1 MLRTGIVSQGSV
13 SWRSVLLGA
22 AGAVGVVSAAC
33 APGSGGPSTESTAP
47 VAMEIW
53 HPWDAAREPFFKQ
66 VVADYQKL
74 HPNVTINAALTTYDV
89 LAPKYLA
96 ATAAGTAPPMAYLE
110 RQDFLAYA
118 LKKLIEPLDSLVKQ
132 EKITLAEYYEGDIK
146 NATYQGKLYLLPAYV
161 GSGRTLLWRN
171 KKLFADAG
179 LDPNKP
185 PVTWD
190 EFEAAERKL
199 TVKDG
204 SELTRLGNNSDNF
217 KRTLYSAGG
226 RWASEDGRTLT
237 FQNGPAADAADWV
250 KRRLD
255 SIYGGNA
262 ARAAFGAARPAA
274 AQRGGFFT
282 GEVAMTTGHHGILF
296 DAGQFAKDLQMGV
309 SAAPVMRPEF
319 PPAVAEFFAGYE
331 ITAGTKTPAEAMRFV
346 KYISYEDAGVG
357 WFFRQQLRPSPVK
370 KQNQHPDLK
379 KLVPDWD
386 SMLVAMTKDV
396 GIANTGADREVDALV
411 GPVFADVINGRAVSR
426 QALTEVAAA
435 GQVKVNAFWAS
446 LPSTTK

>member
-1 MLRTGIVSQGSV
+1 
-13 SWRSVLLGA
+13 
-22 AGAVGVVSAAC
+22 
-33 APGSGGPSTESTAP
+33 
-47 VAMEIW
+47 
-53 HPWDAAREPFFKQ
+53 
-66 VVADYQKL
+66 
-74 HPNVTINAALTTYDV
+74 
-89 LAPKYLA
+89 
-96 ATAAGTAPPMAYLE
+96 MAYLE
-110 RQDFLAYA
+110 RHDFLAYA
-118 LKKLIEPLDSLVKQ
+118 LKKLIEPLDALVKQ
-132 EKITLAEYYEGDIK
+132 EKIALSEYYEGDIK

-204 SELTRLGNNSDNF
+204 SELKRLGNNSDNF

-226 RWASEDGRTLT
+226 KWASDDGRTLT
-237 FQNGPAADAADWV
+237 FQNGPACGRGGLGQAAPGLGSMAATPRGRPSA
-250 KRRLD
+250 RR
-255 SIYGGNA
+255 A
-262 ARAAFGAARPAA
+262 PPA

-296 DAGQFAKDLQMGV
+296 DANQFATDLQMGV

-319 PPAVAEFFAGYE
+319 PPAVAEFIAGYG
-331 ITAGTKTPAEAMRFV
+331 ITAGTKTATEAMRFV

-370 KQNQHPDLK
+370 KQNLHPDLGSSSPIGTRCSSRWQRTWA
-379 KLVPDWD
+379 LR
-386 SMLVAMTKDV
+386 T
-396 GIANTGADREVDALV
+396 REQTVRWMRSWPRV
-411 GPVFADVINGRAVSR
+411 YGRA
-426 QALTEVAAA
+426 
-435 GQVKVNAFWAS
+435 
-446 LPSTTK
+446 